1 MRINVAQQ
9 LKGPVGEVRHYRVQE
24 ITREGFPLQGELELI
39 RTDRGILV
47 TGKLEAWVK
56 ANCSRCLEEFEL
68 SLHLT
73 LEEEYF
79 PAKDLLAIF
88 DSLSPE
94 EREGFV
100 IGEDNVLDLEEAIRQ
115 HILLN
120 FPIKPICRPDCA
132 GLCPQCGQNLNQGSC
147 GCSREFTDARLS
159 PLKSLLR
166 EGS

>member
-9 LKGPVGEVRHYRVQE
+9 LKGPVGEVRHYHVQE
-24 ITREGFPLQGELELI
+24 TTREGVPLQGELEFI

-47 TGKLEAWVK
+47 TGKLEARVK
-56 ANCSRCLEEFEL
+56 ADCSRCLEEFEL
-68 SLHLT
+68 SLQLT

-79 PAKDLLAIF
+79 PAKDLPAIF

-94 EREGFV
+94 EREGFI

-147 GCSREFTDARLS
+147 GCSQEFIDARLS

-166 EGS
+166 EES

>member
-9 LKGPVGEVRHYRVQE
+9 LKAPVGEVRRYQVE
-24 ITREGFPLQGELELI
+24 ETTREGFPLQGKLKLI

-47 TGKLEAWVK
+47 TGELEAWVK

-68 SLHLT
+68 PLHLT

-79 PAKDLLAIF
+79 PAKDLPTIL

-100 IGEDNVLDLEEAIRQ
+100 IGEDNILDLEEAVRQ

-147 GCSREFTDARLS
+147 NCSREFTDTRLS
-159 PLKSLLR
+159 PLRALLR
-166 EGS
+166 EES